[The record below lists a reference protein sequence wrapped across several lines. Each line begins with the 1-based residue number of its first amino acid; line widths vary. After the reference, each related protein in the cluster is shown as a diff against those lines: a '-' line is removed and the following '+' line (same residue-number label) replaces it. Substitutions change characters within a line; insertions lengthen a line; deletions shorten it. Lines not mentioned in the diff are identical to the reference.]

1 MIEFIFDD
9 SEVRAMMKKL
19 DNMGKYI
26 QDKDY
31 DSFLRYAMKPLKE
44 RIRVLQPKSINSSRG
59 SYSSAQINIEK
70 YGTLESA
77 LGTAKQRKK
86 GEFGEH
92 SFYTGYEKSRGQKA
106 YVSVFLNYGTGS
118 PNFLKKLG
126 FLQQA
131 ERETINEVRERFI
144 LKAQEHFDFVMKDYT

>member
-1 MIEFIFDD
+1 MIDFLLDD
-9 SEVRAMMKKL
+9 SEVKAMMERL

-26 QDKDY
+26 EEQDY
-31 DSFLRYAMKPLKE
+31 DSFLRFDMKPLKE
-44 RIRVLQPKSINSSRG
+44 RIRVLQPKSINSKRY

-77 LGTAKQRKK
+77 LGIAKQRNK
-86 GEFGEH
+86 ENDGEH
-92 SFYTGYEKSRGQKA
+92 AFFTGYSQGRGRKA

-131 ERETINEVRERFI
+131 ELDTKKEVTERFL
-144 LKAQEHFDFVMKDYT
+144 LKAQEHIDIVLKPYT